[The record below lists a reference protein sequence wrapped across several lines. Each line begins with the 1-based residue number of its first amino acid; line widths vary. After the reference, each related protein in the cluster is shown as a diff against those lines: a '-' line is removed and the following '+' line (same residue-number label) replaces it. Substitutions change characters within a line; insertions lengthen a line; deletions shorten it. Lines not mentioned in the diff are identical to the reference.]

1 MDRTARAGIFAA
13 LVFAMTASVGR
24 AQHPVPPDP
33 PSIQT
38 VLVAYTEAAA
48 ANATSFPL
56 GSTPAEAWG
65 DIDAI
70 IEQMVEDAN
79 LTYANSEIDLRL
91 SLVHTF
97 QLDAAEF
104 EESGDFDEDFARFE
118 QAAQDPS
125 DPLGIRKLRDRWAAD
140 LVVLVLDHAGWDE
153 DSLCIG
159 TASSEGGQPDAE
171 RAFAAVGRAC
181 VSTTARERFA
191 FAREIGHLQGAAHDP
206 AVAPNPDFAR
216 GYGHSLVGASG
227 PRHTVM
233 FEEPPLSNPLYT
245 RPHVTRL
252 PYWSSPL
259 LEWEGVPLGT
269 SQSQDNARVLVETSR
284 TVANFRTRQEPV
296 YYLLSD
302 DPSPH
307 RDRGYVPSPAY
318 SRTPSGAPARVHR
331 WKRGDYIALLPGF
344 VASDSANVQVS
355 AYGSTRN
362 HCNVAAWGS
371 RYVRVQCWSPE
382 GTPSDDRF
390 SLLVTAELSDA
401 WVHAD
406 RPTEDSY
413 QAVVANNPADADP
426 PAGARNGVLIE
437 RQGTGVYEVQFPG
450 LSGIGNVQ
458 VTPAGWNNDSRCS
471 VVRVETDS
479 VLVLCSAPGGIAAD
493 SQFTLLAT
501 ADERDGWY
509 GWGTPPPDCSG
520 VCPTKVVRSN
530 SPDGS
535 QPTLTPTGKI
545 GDYKVEFDGMPA
557 GRGGNVQVTSGDP
570 WTYCS
575 VRSWD
580 EQSAYV
586 ACFDRHTGAP
596 IGSDFTLRYVKLQSE
611 RGAARPTVTILSPR
625 DGSRLPADVALEFT
639 ANASDPEG
647 DLSADLEWSSDLQG
661 RIGAG
666 AELLASLVTGIHTI
680 TASVT
685 DSMGDPVSDQIRVS
699 VAPNEAPTLEIQ
711 TPAEGSRIP
720 LGDLVTFSASASD
733 PEDTDLTIRWSLG
746 HAQLGSGNTY
756 RVSTLG
762 VGTHTFTA
770 SVTDSQNATA
780 TATRTVEIE
789 PPANQP
795 PVVTIQ
801 WPRAGGSF
809 VQGTTVSFSASASD
823 PEDGNLTAQIQWK
836 SNSGQIVQVGDSFR
850 TSTLGVGSHT
860 LTASVTDSQNA
871 TATATRTVEIVPP
884 NQPPMVTIQSPDSE
898 DSFVQGTQV
907 EFSASATDPEDGN
920 LSAQIQ
926 WKSSSGELLHVGD
939 SFQISTLGLGTH
951 TFTASVTDSEN
962 ASASTWVRIEVTPD
976 PALDVL
982 RGTYQREPVQN
993 AWHAGEI
1000 TREGDLLRWTNQA
1013 GVSWILVPDLANQ
1026 VLHTKS
1032 DNPYYGDP
1040 AARDFQL
1047 IWTDGLLTGFRF
1059 YSETYTRPLEQA
1071 CFSAIFAQVVW
1082 HPSRSPDIF
1091 ERFCAGPNPQ
1101 ERIACFEG
1109 QLQQHDD
1116 PDRAVRVCGDSGP
1129 GEDPLG
1135 APGTYLTDADLEAF
1149 KSFRHKRSVTV
1160 EGADWAVS
1168 SWLGDELC
1176 LQRNTCSDGHIQGA
1190 ASWDNGRGWVFAHDN
1205 VGINSIGGA
1214 MYVVCRDGSCGV
1226 HRLTTYSKDEDWDHP
1241 SGIQVAGNIL
1251 AIAAD
1256 RTYFVDLSNEAS
1268 PRQLS
1273 CTILDKGAAGITY
1286 HPFHK
1291 RWFVVVG
1298 GRLYVSS
1305 NHLLEDC
1312 GFEKVGHD
1320 IQTSEGISQMI

>member
-1 MDRTARAGIFAA
+1 
-13 LVFAMTASVGR
+13 
-24 AQHPVPPDP
+24 
-33 PSIQT
+33 
-38 VLVAYTEAAA
+38 
-48 ANATSFPL
+48 
-56 GSTPAEAWG
+56 
-65 DIDAI
+65 
-70 IEQMVEDAN
+70 
-79 LTYANSEIDLRL
+79 
-91 SLVHTF
+91 
-97 QLDAAEF
+97 
-104 EESGDFDEDFARFE
+104 
-118 QAAQDPS
+118 
-125 DPLGIRKLRDRWAAD
+125 
-140 LVVLVLDHAGWDE
+140 
-153 DSLCIG
+153 
-159 TASSEGGQPDAE
+159 
-171 RAFAAVGRAC
+171 
-181 VSTTARERFA
+181 
-191 FAREIGHLQGAAHDP
+191 
-206 AVAPNPDFAR
+206 
-216 GYGHSLVGASG
+216 
-227 PRHTVM
+227 
-233 FEEPPLSNPLYT
+233 
-245 RPHVTRL
+245 
-252 PYWSSPL
+252 
-259 LEWEGVPLGT
+259 
-269 SQSQDNARVLVETSR
+269 
-284 TVANFRTRQEPV
+284 
-296 YYLLSD
+296 
-302 DPSPH
+302 
-307 RDRGYVPSPAY
+307 
-318 SRTPSGAPARVHR
+318 
-331 WKRGDYIALLPGF
+331 
-344 VASDSANVQVS
+344 
-355 AYGSTRN
+355 
-362 HCNVAAWGS
+362 
-371 RYVRVQCWSPE
+371 
-382 GTPSDDRF
+382 
-390 SLLVTAELSDA
+390 
-401 WVHAD
+401 
-406 RPTEDSY
+406 
-413 QAVVANNPADADP
+413 
-426 PAGARNGVLIE
+426 
-437 RQGTGVYEVQFPG
+437 
-450 LSGIGNVQ
+450 
-458 VTPAGWNNDSRCS
+458 
-471 VVRVETDS
+471 
-479 VLVLCSAPGGIAAD
+479 
-493 SQFTLLAT
+493 
-501 ADERDGWY
+501 
-509 GWGTPPPDCSG
+509 
-520 VCPTKVVRSN
+520 
-530 SPDGS
+530 
-535 QPTLTPTGKI
+535 
-545 GDYKVEFDGMPA
+545 
-557 GRGGNVQVTSGDP
+557 
-570 WTYCS
+570 
-575 VRSWD
+575 
-580 EQSAYV
+580 
-586 ACFDRHTGAP
+586 
-596 IGSDFTLRYVKLQSE
+596 
-611 RGAARPTVTILSPR
+611 
-625 DGSRLPADVALEFT
+625 
-639 ANASDPEG
+639 
-647 DLSADLEWSSDLQG
+647 
-661 RIGAG
+661 
-666 AELLASLVTGIHTI
+666 
-680 TASVT
+680 
-685 DSMGDPVSDQIRVS
+685 
-699 VAPNEAPTLEIQ
+699 
-711 TPAEGSRIP
+711 
-720 LGDLVTFSASASD
+720 
-733 PEDTDLTIRWSLG
+733 
-746 HAQLGSGNTY
+746 
-756 RVSTLG
+756 
-762 VGTHTFTA
+762 
-770 SVTDSQNATA
+770 
-780 TATRTVEIE
+780 
-789 PPANQP
+789 
-795 PVVTIQ
+795 
-801 WPRAGGSF
+801 
-809 VQGTTVSFSASASD
+809 
-823 PEDGNLTAQIQWK
+823 
-836 SNSGQIVQVGDSFR
+836 
-850 TSTLGVGSHT
+850 
-860 LTASVTDSQNA
+860 
-871 TATATRTVEIVPP
+871 
-884 NQPPMVTIQSPDSE
+884 MVTIQSPDSE

-907 EFSASATDPEDGN
+907 EFSASATDPVDGN

-1320 IQTSEGISQMI
+1320 IQTSEGISQIFHEPGTGNLYSINVSRSGDWERFQMVKYEIDLSKTGVPGENGATKIVRERYDEEWDGEGKDWPSHGNSRWGATVRRLEDGSFSILTTPRNFGSSVGLREYSRAAPSELSDYDYEVAIDCNHSDLDHTGTKARISVEFWAGDTHVQTKYRDGVSCSSILPDPGFTTKSPLTVTHVKVRTDGDDAFYIDELRLLKENEEFKQSGTDNGKGWCLSTDPDDTNRDWKGYINGSCVSEKTFDVYSDGLSS